1 MNIFWMEVK
10 ANLRSLFFWSLFALF
25 FIYMGISKFSAFAA
39 DPETLKILEQMPAQ
53 VMEVFQ
59 MNAFNMTTLSGFFGV
74 MYLYFGLMVGIFA
87 VNLGNGIIA
96 KEERDKT
103 VEFSLTMPIS
113 RSKLIT
119 GKVLAALAHC
129 VLFILIIWGLTL
141 ALTQPHNPD
150 QEFFDF
156 IRLGMVAL
164 LILEIIFLAFGVLLG
179 AAMKDYKR
187 SGSVAVSLLLVTYIL
202 SVIADLSENFEFL
215 KYFTPFK
222 YFNPLLLLNES
233 RFEMPYV
240 WLSAGIVVV
249 CLAAAYF
256 SYQKRDLYI

>member
-1 MNIFWMEVK
+1 MNIFWMELK
-10 ANLRSLFFWSLFALF
+10 ANLRSLFFWSLFALMF
-25 FIYMGISKFSAFAA
+25 VYMGISKFSAFAA
-39 DPETLKILEQMPAQ
+39 DPETMKVLASVPDQ
-53 VMEVFQ
+53 VMKVLQ
-59 MNAFNMTTLSGFFGV
+59 MNAFNLTTLSGFFGV
-74 MYLYFGLMVGIFA
+74 MYLYFALMVSIFA
-87 VNLGNGIIA
+87 VMLGNGIIA

-103 VEFSLTMPIS
+103 VEFSLTMPIT
-113 RSKLIT
+113 RAKLIT
-119 GKVLAALAHC
+119 GKVLAALVHC
-129 VLFILIIWGLTL
+129 VLFVVIIWGLTIVL
-141 ALTQPHNPD
+141 SQPYNPD

-164 LILEIIFLAFGVLLG
+164 LMLEVIFLAFGVLLG

-202 SVIADLSENFEFL
+202 SVIADLSENFDFL

-222 YFNPLLLLNES
+222 YFNPLLMLTES
-233 RFEMPYV
+233 RFEMLYI

-249 CLAAAYF
+249 SLAAAYI